1 MPHVEA
7 EPLRLPFS
15 GSVPISRHCSYEGAQ
30 AAAEHAGRLAL
41 KLLAL
46 YASHGPLTDAEA
58 AGLLE
63 VGRSS
68 INSTRG
74 NLVRLGL
81 VHAVGTKKNPETGV
95 NNTTWGKA

>member
-1 MPHVEA
+1 MPYVEA

-15 GSVPISRHCSYEGAQ
+15 GTTPISRHCSYEGAQ
-30 AAAEHAGRLAL
+30 TAAEHAGRLAL
-41 KLLAL
+41 KLFAL
-46 YASHGPLTDAEA
+46 YASHGPQTDAEA
-58 AGLLE
+58 AMRLG

-68 INSTRG
+68 INSTRA

-81 VHAVGTKKNPETGV
+81 VQAVGTKKNPETGV